1 MSGPRHH
8 PRNDPSVSCAAASPP
23 VGVPVTVQPDSRP
36 TNVTVPSFP
45 LFHPPLPPQRTVKPV
60 GGAKEDVEL
69 AGIAVGST
77 VGTRHHPRRVV
88 LEHKP
93 LVCKPPPPVDAAAA
107 GAVAILKVPS
117 LNPVLGGG
125 GGAPPAGWGR
135 EWEGTRR
142 GGEGTQFNSMGR
154 GGHYQQ
160 AGHACATV
168 RHEGG
173 RWVPLMASA
182 QSADVSPAQRRQRG
196 RLAAGRRR
204 VPTAT
209 NHPPPPT
216 PATAVSHPAVPVH
229 EPQSPPLPSASLN
242 NRQRFAAE
250 SRPASTG
257 RQRT

>member
-125 GGAPPAGWGR
+125 GGPTGG
-135 EWEGTRR
+135 
-142 GGEGTQFNSMGR
+142 GGERMGGNKARGRGNAIQFNGKRRPLPTSRTCVRNGQTRGR
-154 GGHYQQ
+154 QVGPPHGVCAVCRREPCAATTERPSRSRAQ
-160 AGHACATV
+160 ACAHGDEPLPPPHP
-168 RHEGG
+168 RHGG
-173 RWVPLMASA
+173 LAP
-182 QSADVSPAQRRQRG
+182 RG
-196 RLAAGRRR
+196 AGPRAA
-204 VPTAT
+204 VPTS
-209 NHPPPPT
+209 PLRIPQQPPT
-216 PATAVSHPAVPVH
+216 
-229 EPQSPPLPSASLN
+229 L
-242 NRQRFAAE
+242 RC
-250 SRPASTG
+250 
-257 RQRT
+257 

>member
-60 GGAKEDVEL
+60 GGAKEDVKL

-125 GGAPPAGWGR
+125 GGHH
-135 EWEGTRR
+135 RR
-142 GGEGTQFNSMGR
+142 GGGENGREQGEGERERNSIQWEEAAITNKQDMR
-154 GGHYQQ
+154 
-160 AGHACATV
+160 
-168 RHEGG
+168 
-173 RWVPLMASA
+173 
-182 QSADVSPAQRRQRG
+182 AQRSDTR
-196 RLAAGRRR
+196 AAGG
-204 VPTAT
+204 
-209 NHPPPPT
+209 
-216 PATAVSHPAVPVH
+216 
-229 EPQSPPLPSASLN
+229 SPS
-242 NRQRFAAE
+242 
-250 SRPASTG
+250 
-257 RQRT
+257 